1 MVTSALTPH
10 RSARAVVSRRLVAA
24 LAVGLLA
31 WGALGIHVG
40 PHDHADTALRPT
52 ETVAA
57 CSAHLLTVHVEARH
71 TVRIQECPA
80 CLLSH
85 LSFGEARPLAPA
97 ASAPAPQ
104 RMLPAA
110 PVLAVSRLHRH
121 SAPSRAPPLPVV

>member
-1 MVTSALTPH
+1 MATSAFTPH
-10 RSARAVVSRRLVAA
+10 PNARTVASRRLVAVVA
-24 LAVGLLA
+24 AGLVV

-40 PHDHADTALRPT
+40 PHDHADPVLRPT

-71 TVRIQECPA
+71 TVRIRECPA

-97 ASAPAPQ
+97 ASAPAPD
-104 RMLPAA
+104 RALPAA

-121 SAPSRAPPLPVV
+121 SAPSRAPPFAVV